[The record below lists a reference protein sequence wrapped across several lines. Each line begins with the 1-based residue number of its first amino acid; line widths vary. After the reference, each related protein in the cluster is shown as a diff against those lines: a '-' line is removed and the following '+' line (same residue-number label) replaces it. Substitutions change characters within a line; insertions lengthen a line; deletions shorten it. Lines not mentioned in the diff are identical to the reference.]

1 MPPPSR
7 FTFLARPRLRTFR
20 SRNNPAEFLDMNTFG
35 AGCRILLSISACLG
49 GALFAQ
55 EEVKTSGQEVR
66 PPPVGLIY
74 KSIDLKYSSA
84 DTAGGAQNTK
94 GATSDLKSEV
104 LDLKAAGADIKETAA
119 EIKISLQGEILFD
132 FDKSNLRPA
141 AESTL
146 AQVAK
151 LIASYPKVQVLIE
164 GHTDSKGSDSYNAKL
179 SDRRAVA
186 VKNWFTKHGI
196 ASGSM
201 QTHGWG
207 AAKPVAPNKHPD
219 GSDDPEGRQK
229 NRRVEITI
237 KK

>member
-1 MPPPSR
+1 MNPFGVSR
-7 FTFLARPRLRTFR
+7 RTLLAIFLGVASELSADQPKSLDLVYR
-20 SRNNPAEFLDMNTFG
+20 SL
-35 AGCRILLSISACLG
+35 
-49 GALFAQ
+49 
-55 EEVKTSGQEVR
+55 
-66 PPPVGLIY
+66 
-74 KSIDLKYSSA
+74 DLKYSA
-84 DTAGGAQNTK
+84 LDLKREAEGIGGK
-94 GATSDLKSEV
+94 GEGTTGASSTLKSEV
-104 LDLKAAGADIKETAA
+104 VDLKAAGADIKETAT

-132 FDKSNLRPA
+132 FDKADLRPA

-146 AQVAK
+146 GQVAK
-151 LIASYPKVQVLIE
+151 LIGSYSKAKVLIE
-164 GHTDSKGSDSYNAKL
+164 GYTDSKGSDSYNAKL

>member
-1 MPPPSR
+1 MNPFGISR
-7 FTFLARPRLRTFR
+7 
-20 SRNNPAEFLDMNTFG
+20 
-35 AGCRILLSISACLG
+35 RILLSILLCVASGLSAE
-49 GALFAQ
+49 Q
-55 EEVKTSGQEVR
+55 
-66 PPPVGLIY
+66 P
-74 KSIDLKYSSA
+74 KSLDIVYRSLDLKYSA
-84 DTAGGAQNTK
+84 LGLEGGAQNVGGK
-94 GATSDLKSEV
+94 GEGTGGTSSALKSEV
-104 LDLKAAGADIKETAA
+104 VDLKAASAQIKAAGAEIKETAA

-151 LIASYPKVQVLIE
+151 MIGSYPKAQVLIE
-164 GHTDSKGSDSYNAKL
+164 GYTDSKGSDSYNAKL
-179 SDRRAVA
+179 SDRRAVS
-186 VKNWFTKHGI
+186 VKTWFAKHGVA
-196 ASGSM
+196 ASSM

-219 GSDDPEGRQK
+219 GSDDPDGRQK

>member
-1 MPPPSR
+1 MNPFGVSR
-7 FTFLARPRLRTFR
+7 
-20 SRNNPAEFLDMNTFG
+20 
-35 AGCRILLSISACLG
+35 RILLSILLCVAPGLSAD
-49 GALFAQ
+49 Q
-55 EEVKTSGQEVR
+55 
-66 PPPVGLIY
+66 P
-74 KSIDLKYSSA
+74 KSLDLVYRSLDLKYSVLGLE
-84 DTAGGAQNTK
+84 GGAQNVGGK
-94 GATSDLKSEV
+94 GEGTGGTSSALKSEV
-104 LDLKAAGADIKETAA
+104 VDLKAASAQIKAAGAEIKETAA

-151 LIASYPKVQVLIE
+151 MIGSYAKAEVLIE
-164 GHTDSKGSDSYNAKL
+164 GYTDAKGSDSYNAKL
-179 SDRRAVA
+179 SDRRAVS
-186 VKNWFTKHGI
+186 VKNWFSKHGV
-196 ASGSM
+196 AANSM

-207 AAKPVAPNKHPD
+207 AAKPVVPNKHPD

>member
-1 MPPPSR
+1 
-7 FTFLARPRLRTFR
+7 
-20 SRNNPAEFLDMNTFG
+20 MNTFG
-35 AGCRILLSISACLG
+35 AGCRILLCISACLG

-55 EEVKTSGQEVR
+55 EDDKTSGQEVR
-66 PPPVGLIY
+66 PPPLGLVY
-74 KSIDLKYSSA
+74 QSLDLKYSSA
-84 DTAGGAQNTK
+84 DSAGGAQNTT

-104 LDLKAAGADIKETAA
+104 VDLKAAGADIKETAT

-151 LIASYPKVQVLIE
+151 LIGSYAKAKVLIE
-164 GHTDSKGSDSYNAKL
+164 GYTDSKGSDSYNAKL
-179 SDRRAVA
+179 SDRRAVS
-186 VKNWFTKHGI
+186 VKNWFAQHGV
-196 ASGSM
+196 AANAM

-219 GSDDPEGRQK
+219 GSDDPDGRQK

>member
-1 MPPPSR
+1 
-7 FTFLARPRLRTFR
+7 
-20 SRNNPAEFLDMNTFG
+20 MNAFG
-35 AGCRILLSISACLG
+35 ASCRILLSLSVCLG
-49 GALFAQ
+49 GVLFAQ
-55 EEVKTSGQEVR
+55 DDVKSTGQEVR

-74 KSIDLKYSSA
+74 ESLDLKYSSA
-84 DTAGGAQNTK
+84 DSTGGTQNTK
-94 GATSDLKSEV
+94 GAASDLKSEV
-104 LDLKAAGADIKETAA
+104 VDLKAASADLKAAGAEIKETAA

-151 LIASYPKVQVLIE
+151 LIQSYPNARTLIE
-164 GHTDSKGSDSYNAKL
+164 GYTDSKGSDSYNAKL
-179 SDRRAVA
+179 SDRRAVS
-186 VKNWFTKHGI
+186 VKNWFAQHGVT
-196 ASGSM
+196 AGSM
-201 QTHGWG
+201 QTRGWG

-219 GSDDPEGRQK
+219 GSDDSEGRQK